1 LAEDKEAKMYDKEFN
16 ILLQYAE
23 NKVDDMDI
31 ILSQGK
37 NFSVQ
42 ILNQNIESY
51 KNATVRG
58 LGVRIKKD
66 GKIGYAYSEDYSEET
81 LKSIVD
87 EAIENSLIIEKEEMA
102 IFDNYEDKAL
112 EFSTYDETLDTTD
125 ENLKIQLAK
134 DLEKYAYEADPRV
147 KNVTY
152 AIYGDYSSYTKIA
165 NTKGLN
171 KEARNNGAYAYTYL
185 LVEENGERRNAM
197 EIKQSKNFADFNA
210 KEISDK
216 AVEKALNL
224 LGDTQ
229 IESGKYAVV
238 FNNDMSSAL
247 LSTFSSIFSASA
259 VHEGRSLLKGK
270 MDQLIANPLVTIV
283 DDARDENGLSS
294 FPFDSEGYPT
304 QTTVLVE
311 QGVLK
316 SFLHNTVTAH
326 EDKVKSTGNASR
338 SYKSSLGISPSNL
351 KLIPGMTKKE
361 DLLTSAEKV
370 LEVVSLAGLHS
381 GANPISGDFSLS
393 GEGFLYMNGEKQ
405 GSLSPFT
412 ISGNYLQV
420 LNNIEKIA
428 NDFQYNSESV
438 GSASILVNELNI
450 SS

>member
-1 LAEDKEAKMYDKEFN
+1 MYDKEFN

-66 GKIGYAYSEDYSEET
+66 GKIGYAYSEDFSEET

-171 KEARNNGAYAYTYL
+171 KEARNNGAFAYTYL

-294 FPFDSEGYPT
+294 FPFDS
-304 QTTVLVE
+304 
-311 QGVLK
+311 
-316 SFLHNTVTAH
+316 
-326 EDKVKSTGNASR
+326 
-338 SYKSSLGISPSNL
+338 
-351 KLIPGMTKKE
+351 
-361 DLLTSAEKV
+361 
-370 LEVVSLAGLHS
+370 
-381 GANPISGDFSLS
+381 
-393 GEGFLYMNGEKQ
+393 
-405 GSLSPFT
+405 
-412 ISGNYLQV
+412 
-420 LNNIEKIA
+420 
-428 NDFQYNSESV
+428 
-438 GSASILVNELNI
+438 
-450 SS
+450 